1 MGVASLLRAN
11 NSTNV
16 RFVLDVPYSAHPID
30 VPTPAPAPARPSRGE
45 APLWLR
51 VALPT
56 ASVLAPPIAV
66 RWAEHLFVSPP
77 RMKPLSAP
85 ILQTGHRFHLSAA
98 GQSIAVW
105 SWGDGPTALLM
116 HGWAGRAEQLAA
128 FVPSLLAAGF
138 SVVAPDA
145 PGHGA
150 SSGRQSSIPA
160 FADALQAV
168 AARVGPIEAF
178 VGHSAGAAA
187 GALAMHRGVKIGR
200 AVFLAPAASLA
211 DVLVRFAWQLRIPPW
226 VAQAMRQRVE
236 SRLGVPMSALDV
248 PRVARNARTPL
259 LVFHDPADREVPW
272 KDGAAIA
279 QAWPGARLVDVPG
292 AGHNRILRDA
302 RVVAQASAFLSARS
316 EP

>member
-1 MGVASLLRAN
+1 MSAAPVLPLT

-16 RFVLDVPYSAHPID
+16 RFVKQPHDSARAID
-30 VPTPAPAPARPSRGE
+30 VRAVVPAPAKPPRGE

-51 VALPT
+51 VGMPA

-66 RWAEHLFVSPP
+66 RWAEHLFLSPP
-77 RMKPLSAP
+77 RMRPLSLP
-85 ILQTGHRFHLSAA
+85 IFETGHRFYLAAA
-98 GQSIAVW
+98 GQSIAAW

-116 HGWAGRAEQLAA
+116 HGWAGRSEQLAA
-128 FVPSLLAAGF
+128 FVPPLLAKGF
-138 SVVAPDA
+138 SVIAPDA

-150 SSGRQSSIPA
+150 SSGHRSSLLA
-160 FADALQAV
+160 FADALEAV
-168 AARVGPIEAF
+168 AVRVGPIEAF

-211 DVLVRFAWQLRIPPW
+211 DVVVRFAWQLRIPPW
-226 VAQAMRQRVE
+226 IAQPMRRRIE
-236 SRLGVPMSALDV
+236 SRLGVPLSALDV
-248 PRVARNARTPL
+248 ARIARGARTPL
-259 LVFHDPADREVPW
+259 LVFHDPTDREVPW

-302 RVVAQASAFLSARS
+302 RVVAEASAFLAPSR
-316 EP
+316 